1 MRIVDGGMFAFAAYH
16 VLKGKVRWPLTFQV
30 PRMMRVLA
38 AAADDAFVVVWNPDR
53 VWKEDLWPRYQ
64 AGRPEIWDLA
74 GRDDYETMLEVL
86 AALGVVQYRTDDLES
101 DEVMAALVHRL
112 TGAGRSRG
120 AARKRKKPP
129 PEIVLVTDDKD
140 FFQLLSGTVRLEGR
154 VRGTVRARDVKRIM
168 GVTPAYVADYQA
180 LTGDATDGIPRVVSP
195 ASALR
200 LLATRGHV
208 RDWIDRRL
216 RLSGPLARR
225 IEEGRGQIKINLELV
240 DLSPAAV
247 FGRGA
252 PGEPLRK
259 ESIDAAGLRRVAER
273 TGIGWLR
280 EATGEEWAP
289 LRVGGERARRL
300 LGV

>member
-1 MRIVDGGMFAFAAYH
+1 MRIVDGGMIAFAAYH

-30 PRMMRVLA
+30 PRMIRVLA
-38 AAADDAFVVVWNPDR
+38 AAADDAFAVVWNPDR

-74 GRDDYETMLEVL
+74 GRDDYDTMLEVL
-86 AALGVVQYRTDDLES
+86 AALGAVQYRTDGLES

-112 TGAGRSRG
+112 RGAGRAGR
-120 AARKRKKPP
+120 AARKRKKPAH
-129 PEIVLVTDDKD
+129 EIVLVTDDKD
-140 FFQLLSGTVRLEGR
+140 FFQLLAGGVRLEGR

-195 ASALR
+195 AAALR
-200 LLATRGHV
+200 LIATRGHV
-208 RDWIDRRL
+208 REWIDRRL
-216 RLSGPLARR
+216 RLSGPLGRR
-225 IEEGRGQIKINLELV
+225 IEAGRAQIKINLELV

-247 FGRGA
+247 FRRGA
-252 PGEPLRK
+252 PGRPLPK
-259 ESIDAAGLRRVAER
+259 GSSDPRRLVGIAER
-273 TGIGWLR
+273 TGVGWLR

-289 LRVGGERARRL
+289 IRRGGERARRL
-300 LGV
+300 LGI